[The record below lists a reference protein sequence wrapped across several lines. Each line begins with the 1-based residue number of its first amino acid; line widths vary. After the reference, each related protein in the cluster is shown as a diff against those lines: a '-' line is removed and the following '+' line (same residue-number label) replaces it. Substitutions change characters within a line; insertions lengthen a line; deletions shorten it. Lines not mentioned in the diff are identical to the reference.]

1 MASIA
6 SEDASSPA
14 EKPSAPPPPP
24 PEAAAETQPPSPEAV
39 ADASATPTSVSDAAP
54 APSTDAAPAPAPA
67 PAAAAAAET
76 PVGEGGTPTM
86 TRDLSLS
93 ALDIPIPS
101 VSSIGKKKGPTP
113 PPTPPPEIVKEP
125 AKHPPGVFSLFL
137 SSETALSIGL
147 DKDDAKHESLH
158 SVSAQKVFDDIKNRG
173 AASEFRPL
181 KGQLQNYWEPNFT
194 FRYITDD
201 RYLNNDNFEIYAT
214 YDSREKLLADI
225 AEAIAIKEELE
236 GPRVWKN
243 LGSDIEVDR
252 ECVKASRP
260 PIQMRAS
267 RRRDEFYQ
275 KFTLKD
281 RDALETWSSSQMECR
296 PFKDPSFDK
305 FFAEQDVAISA
316 ISIVADKGSQ
326 TIQQRARNNL
336 AQYEFRQFD
345 PETKT
350 KVMGSLDM
358 GSFLKFSKPLYVDA
372 LQQNEVMDLYEDDF
386 ATFADEDYQLGDK
399 TTTAITEYQSFSDI
413 TYGRSKMV
421 SAVDWMPG
429 RNGIVAAAISDSKS
443 FDERMQ
449 IAGKPSDSYVL
460 VWSFLD
466 PIHPQMAL
474 ESPSDVFS
482 MRFNPVRPMLVAGGC
497 YNGQVILWDLT
508 TAQETVDRRHKRQL
522 EDKSESSSKKTSEKA
537 VLVLMSLLSSAK
549 HSHSSIVSDI
559 HWLPEDFQMSVK
571 GQMVGNRG
579 LTNFLASVSADGK
592 VIFWDVTS
600 KGEPELSPEWS
611 DERRAAAMEGEKY
624 KWNPVVEITLA
635 SLDPVKQVGPLK
647 MAIHGLAAGGTQFY
661 CSTEFGE
668 ILNADVTSPSGNN
681 IKSIAVCHHGPVRA
695 LLASPFFKTVLL
707 SIGIWTFALW
717 KDNVKEPIFLSR
729 CAEGYLTT
737 GCWSPTRPAVIYIGL
752 IDGTIEVWDL
762 LDHSHQPSMIATV
775 CSCQLTVMEFWRIS
789 SPQFL
794 AVGDIQGILHILEI
808 PRSLRRTSYKEKVA
822 MGNFF
827 ARQQAWVVDVKNRSK
842 ERERQIEKAQA
853 QKEILKGR
861 EEQFFKLCTW
871 TEEMEADYQ
880 KYENE
885 CRTKFGAKAA

>member
-1 MASIA
+1 MATPDSGPP
-6 SEDASSPA
+6 PA
-14 EKPSAPPPPP
+14 EASPPAA
-24 PEAAAETQPPSPEAV
+24 AAAETQPPASGGDAAGMAV
-39 ADASATPTSVSDAAP
+39 EPAVSSADAT
-54 APSTDAAPAPAPA
+54 PAPAPA
-67 PAAAAAAET
+67 TDAPPPAAVDAAGATAT
-76 PVGEGGTPTM
+76 DGVVLPAI
-86 TRDLSLS
+86 RDMSLS
-93 ALDIPIPS
+93 ALDIPVPS
-101 VSSIGKKKGPTP
+101 VASIGQKKAPTP
-113 PPTPPPEIVKEP
+113 PPTPPPEVVKEP
-125 AKHPPGVFSLFL
+125 AKHPPGVFSLYL
-137 SSETALSIGL
+137 TQDTALSIGL
-147 DKDDAKHESLH
+147 DRDDAKHESLH
-158 SVSAQKVFDDIKNRG
+158 LVSAQNVFQDIKTRG
-173 AASEFRPL
+173 SSSEFYPL

-194 FRYITDD
+194 FRFINDD

-214 YDSREKLLADI
+214 YDAREKLLAVPCKSTPFDCINRKPGAAARWNVDRLKTPPLTNFSQNKILPFRPSASWRIRALRLYSKGLETILDI
-225 AEAIAIKEELE
+225 
-236 GPRVWKN
+236 
-243 LGSDIEVDR
+243 IEVVVR
-252 ECVKASRP
+252 
-260 PIQMRAS
+260 
-267 RRRDEFYQ
+267 
-275 KFTLKD
+275 
-281 RDALETWSSSQMECR
+281 
-296 PFKDPSFDK
+296 
-305 FFAEQDVAISA
+305 
-316 ISIVADKGSQ
+316 
-326 TIQQRARNNL
+326 
-336 AQYEFRQFD
+336 
-345 PETKT
+345 
-350 KVMGSLDM
+350 
-358 GSFLKFSKPLYVDA
+358 YVDA

-482 MRFNPVRPMLVAGGC
+482 MRFNPVRPMLIAGGC

-508 TAQETVDRRHKRQL
+508 AAQETVDRRHKRHL
-522 EDKSESSSKKTSEKA
+522 EDKSESGNKKTSEKA

-592 VIFWDVTS
+592 VTFWDVTS
-600 KGEPELSPEWS
+600 KAEPELNPEWS
-611 DERRAAAMEGEKY
+611 DERKAAAVEGEKY
-624 KWNPVVEITLA
+624 KWKPVVEIVLA
-635 SLDPVKQVGPLK
+635 SLDAVKQVGPLK
-647 MAIHGLAAGGTQFY
+647 MAIHGLAGGGTQFY
-661 CSTEFGE
+661 CSTEFGD
-668 ILNADVTSPSGNN
+668 ILSADVTSPSGDN
-681 IKSIAVCHHGPVRA
+681 IKSIAQCHYGPVRA

-707 SIGIWTFALW
+707 SVGIWTFALL
-717 KDNVKEPIFLSR
+717 KDNVKEPIFVSR

-827 ARQQAWVVDVKNRSK
+827 ARQQAWVADVKNRSK
-842 ERERQIEKAQA
+842 EREKQIQKAME
-853 QKEILKGR
+853 QKAILKER
-861 EEQFFKLCTW
+861 AEQFYQLCTW
-871 TEEMEADYQ
+871 TEEMETEYQ
-880 KYENE
+880 AYEND
-885 CRTKFGAKAA
+885 CQVKFGAKSWLATPITV

>member
-14 EKPSAPPPPP
+14 EKPSAPPPPPP

-281 RDALETWSSSQMECR
+281 RDALVR
-296 PFKDPSFDK
+296 
-305 FFAEQDVAISA
+305 
-316 ISIVADKGSQ
+316 
-326 TIQQRARNNL
+326 
-336 AQYEFRQFD
+336 
-345 PETKT
+345 
-350 KVMGSLDM
+350 
-358 GSFLKFSKPLYVDA
+358 YVDA

-399 TTTAITEYQSFSDI
+399 TTTAITVRLVSLELSMDIPDQKEYQSFSDI

-717 KDNVKEPIFLSR
+717 KDNVK
-729 CAEGYLTT
+729 
-737 GCWSPTRPAVIYIGL
+737 
-752 IDGTIEVWDL
+752 
-762 LDHSHQPSMIATV
+762 
-775 CSCQLTVMEFWRIS
+775 
-789 SPQFL
+789 
-794 AVGDIQGILHILEI
+794 
-808 PRSLRRTSYKEKVA
+808 KVA